1 MQSVSDTN
9 KGRQRILLS
18 HHRLQMAASP
28 ANAPL
33 GEILSRQFDLLMK
46 RLESLEQ
53 AIETVHGII
62 RDLMAGANF
71 SIGVEW
77 SPHKTRPGLHPRL
90 YRLSKRSIPAFWPD
104 GNVRHRWADVVHAG
118 YLSRYVACT
127 EGLERHMQKALEDA
141 LTFLRKSLKEREQ
154 LLATVGGKRRQLTA
168 RLNAADSSDP
178 KAEAALL
185 VLRTAEHRSI
195 VHNQLAVPLSADP
208 QASSAQGDD
217 HAGRSEDPVE
227 AQTTTGCG
235 GPV

>member
-9 KGRQRILLS
+9 KGRERILLS
-18 HHRLQMAASP
+18 HHR
-28 ANAPL
+28 
-33 GEILSRQFDLLMK
+33 LLMK

-53 AIETVHGII
+53 AIENVHGII

-104 GNVRHRWADVVHAG
+104 GNVRRRWAGVIHAG

-141 LTFLRKSLKEREQ
+141 LPFLRKSLKEREQ
-154 LLATVGGKRRQLTA
+154 LLVTVGGKRRQLTA

-195 VHNQLAVPLSADP
+195 VHNQLAVPLIADP
-208 QASSAQGDD
+208 QASSAEGDD